1 MFTKTTFKFSLIAV
15 LIALSATEMIEEAV
29 WQDSEWL
36 KSNLE
41 ELDNYLIRD
50 IPSQVGKQS
59 KEQLGFFVS
68 NGYNRPNI
76 ISLCKIVS
84 IIICSFLGQGMYIKE
99 PRVWLWGHRLSVWGD
114 GEPRLLWQTTIS
126 PVCTPVCTPVYNK
139 RTFSDLRTFSAAIF
153 KV

>member
-1 MFTKTTFKFSLIAV
+1 MFTKRTYKFSLIAV

-76 ISLCKIVS
+76 ISLLIMQDC
-84 IIICSFLGQGMYIKE
+84 LYNN
-99 PRVWLWGHRLSVWGD
+99 
-114 GEPRLLWQTTIS
+114 LL
-126 PVCTPVCTPVYNK
+126 
-139 RTFSDLRTFSAAIF
+139 FSRAGN
-153 KV
+153 VH

>member
-1 MFTKTTFKFSLIAV
+1 MFTKTTYKFSLIAV

-99 PRVWLWGHRLSVWGD
+99 PRV
-114 GEPRLLWQTTIS
+114 
-126 PVCTPVCTPVYNK
+126 
-139 RTFSDLRTFSAAIF
+139 
-153 KV
+153 